1 MWLNRDRQMRIN
13 SSNLTICS
21 LAYSQA
27 QLQGEILKVQ
37 THPFQF
43 KVAWCWFHRNSRS
56 RDISYNVKVYWHF
69 WLLTC
74 SCGGP
79 FHKIYCK
86 LWFILFYRYS
96 IEFSPHQTCC
106 VIYLPSQG
114 HFTCRPPTN
123 FFIAAFRVFDPE
135 ISSRMVSRS
144 E

>member
-27 QLQGEILKVQ
+27 QLQGEIPNVP

-56 RDISYNVKVYWHF
+56 RDISTNVKVYWHF

-96 IEFSPHQTCC
+96 IEFSNLFCDLFPQPGSHHLQTTHKSLYRGISC
-106 VIYLPSQG
+106 VW
-114 HFTCRPPTN
+114 
-123 FFIAAFRVFDPE
+123 
-135 ISSRMVSRS
+135 SRDI
-144 E
+144 

>member
-43 KVAWCWFHRNSRS
+43 KVAWFWFHCNSCS
-56 RDISYNVKVYWHF
+56 RDISNNVKVDWHF

-74 SCGGP
+74 FCGGP

-96 IEFSPHQTCC
+96 IESSPHPNLLCDLFAQPGSLHLQTTHKFLYRGILC
-106 VIYLPSQG
+106 VW
-114 HFTCRPPTN
+114 
-123 FFIAAFRVFDPE
+123 
-135 ISSRMVSRS
+135 SRDI
-144 E
+144 